1 MNPPKVTDEDY
12 INFIIATPREVTATE
27 AERVQPESKNA
38 PAHDAFTRLLSR
50 LEPDA
55 ETLWAEARTQI
66 DLQSGILV
74 LDDSTLE
81 KPYSER
87 NALVYRH
94 WSGKQKAVVAG
105 INLITLL
112 WTDGSRCVPID
123 YRLFDKDTDGRT
135 KNDHFAEMLLCA
147 HQRGFNPQLIC
158 FDSWY
163 GSIENLKLVRALG
176 WHFLTRLKSNRQV
189 NVQKSGL
196 KAVSEAGLCGGGTI
210 VWLKGFGEVKVFRV
224 SATDGTAEYWATSLD
239 RMTES
244 EREVFAKSA
253 WRIEMYH
260 RALKQQCLIERAQ
273 CRRLRPVS
281 NHIGLCI
288 RAFMRIESHCYREKI
303 SWIQAKTGIIRDA
316 VRAYLSNPRYLLLP
330 TA

>member
-27 AERVQPESKNA
+27 AGRVQPESKDA

-55 ETLWAEARTQI
+55 ETLWLEAGTQI

-81 KPYSER
+81 KPYSEF

-94 WSGKQKAVVAG
+94 WSGKQKAVVNG
-105 INLITLL
+105 INLMTLL
-112 WTDGSRCVPID
+112 WTDGVRCVPID
-123 YRLFDKDTDGRT
+123 YRVFDKDTDGKT
-135 KNDHFAEMLLCA
+135 KNDHFQDMLLKA
-147 HQRGFNPQLIC
+147 FERGFNPELVC

-163 GSIENLKLVRALG
+163 ASVENLKLCRAVG
-176 WHFLTRLKSNRQV
+176 WHFLTRLKSNRQIRV
-189 NVQKSGL
+189 SGGSL
-196 KAVSEAGLCGGGTI
+196 QAASEAGLCGGDGTI
-210 VWLKGFGEVKVFRV
+210 CWLKGFGEIKVFRV
-224 SATDGTAEYWATSLD
+224 RVTDDASEYWATSL
-239 RMTES
+239 RAMTEP
-244 EREVFAKSA
+244 EREARAKAA

-273 CRRLRPVS
+273 CRRLRPVPTFGILS
-281 NHIGLCI
+281 SLVKSIG
-288 RAFMRIESHCYREKI
+288 
-303 SWIQAKTGIIRDA
+303 
-316 VRAYLSNPRYLLLP
+316 
-330 TA
+330 